1 MESTTQI
8 LTALGITEAD
18 FKTLDKTHL
27 LILCRLFENV
37 EQFGM
42 FKDKNPALELAS
54 VEIQKKLR
62 SRLKDMEPI

>member
-8 LTALGITEAD
+8 LRALGITEGD
-18 FKTLDKTHL
+18 FERLDKTHL

-42 FKDKNPALELAS
+42 FKDKNPALEHAS
-54 VEIQKKLR
+54 VEIQMKLR
-62 SRLKDMEPI
+62 NRLKDMGPL